1 MCWRDP
7 TSAFFQV
14 RRAHVSTYSTYRF
27 HQAIEYADELTAEY
41 RVNGGSTIVDGP
53 PNVPDLCI
61 GIPSLQRHGISYLKS
76 TLGSLQHGLSA
87 EERASLHFLVFLAH
101 VKQEEHSDYGEPWL
115 AAMTD
120 SLPSYQ
126 DNRKRLNILK
136 NIEDEHS
143 HSIKSKFDYSIVLE
157 ECLKTGA
164 PYILVAED
172 DVVFMEG
179 WLPRTL
185 QALEE
190 ATHRTEEMGYDNCK
204 FDYTARRRDLGI
216 DAGSPLSSAFL
227 LRRASWMEL

>member
-1 MCWRDP
+1 VCWRDP

-14 RRAHVSTYSTYRF
+14 RRAHVSTYSTYRW

-41 RVNGGSTIVDGP
+41 QANGRSTTVDGP
-53 PNVPDLCI
+53 TDIPELCI

-87 EERASLHFLVFLAH
+87 GERASLHFLVFLAH

-136 NIEDEHS
+136 NIENEHS

-190 ATHRTEEMGYDNCK
+190 ATHKTKEMGYDNCRLI
-204 FDYTARRRDLGI
+204 TWCH
-216 DAGSPLSSAFL
+216 
-227 LRRASWMEL
+227 LRCRY